1 MAQTKFKSVGLEYPA
16 YEKLK
21 ELAAMER
28 RSIGK
33 QLAIFI
39 EEIYED
45 RVTRKGRRAGISAAL
60 ND

>member
-1 MAQTKFKSVGLEYPA
+1 MAQAKFKSVGLEYPA

-39 EEIYED
+39 EAIYEE
-45 RVTRKGRRAGISAAL
+45 RVTKPSRRAGISTAI

>member
-1 MAQTKFKSVGLEYPA
+1 MPQAKFKSVGLEYSA

-21 ELAAMER
+21 ELAAIER

-39 EEIYED
+39 EQIYED
-45 RVTRKGRRAGISAAL
+45 RVTKQSRRAGISAAL

>member
-1 MAQTKFKSVGLEYPA
+1 MSKMKFKSVGLEFPA

-21 ELAAMER
+21 ELAEQDR

-33 QLAIFI
+33 QLSVII
-39 EEIYED
+39 EEEHKKKIGS
-45 RVTRKGRRAGISAAL
+45 RVRASGISAAL

>member
-1 MAQTKFKSVGLEYPA
+1 MAKAQFKSVGLEYQA

-21 ELAAMER
+21 ELAAIER

-39 EEIYED
+39 EDIYEE
-45 RVTRKGRRAGISAAL
+45 RVAKPSRRTGISAAI

>member
-1 MAQTKFKSVGLEYPA
+1 MSKAKFKSVGLEYPA

-21 ELAAMER
+21 ELAEADR

-33 QLAIFI
+33 ELSVII
-39 EEIYED
+39 EEKYQQAFSPPK
-45 RVTRKGRRAGISAAL
+45 RLGGISAAL